1 MNEHNIFYFLI
12 LLLILI
18 LENKAEN
25 IPEIH
30 FIISGTLNGTASFV
44 SLENVNENEKYLYFA
59 FDFEFHSKSVHKN
72 ENIAYFLISSELDLV
87 YENSNKEKIKY
98 CFLEKSWNDNIN
110 REDLKNTI
118 FKNVKLLYKENSYND
133 INYYYEIKRK
143 DDKMKTLVIRIP
155 TNGNKEGSITIENI
169 LDIPDYK
176 NSDI

>member
-30 FIISGTLNGTASFV
+30 FIISGTLNGTASFF

-87 YENSNKEKIKY
+87 YENSNKEKIK
-98 CFLEKSWNDNIN
+98 
-110 REDLKNTI
+110 
-118 FKNVKLLYKENSYND
+118 
-133 INYYYEIKRK
+133 
-143 DDKMKTLVIRIP
+143 
-155 TNGNKEGSITIENI
+155 
-169 LDIPDYK
+169 
-176 NSDI
+176 